1 MVKDS
6 SEPVLKVEPKIECK
20 KVDGR
25 YKTLF
30 EQVNAA
36 AFLSTYEG
44 QILEANHTS
53 CDLFGYELHEFFQ
66 LSLKDILSLDMEWD
80 QFKEEIAARGGLNIE
95 TESVCKGGTTF
106 PAELSISL
114 FQMDGRP
121 VMFSLFWDIT
131 ERREAE
137 NRLKESEKKY
147 HGLFEYSTD
156 GILVLDAHGDILDA
170 NTKLC
175 EILDLAKDDVIGTN
189 LFSTDFI
196 TSNSRPI
203 VVSQFEQLL
212 SDKQAKN
219 YSTQIKT
226 KQDQLLDVEV
236 SSYFLVKKDNEVDN
250 FILIIRD
257 ITERNEQ
264 EQQQIREH
272 ELLKTL
278 LDTIPDSVYFK
289 DENNKFILVNKA
301 KAEHSNVTPEDMI
314 NKTDFD
320 FLPEDQA
327 QQIIDDDN
335 KIKQSGQPIINKL
348 EKLTRSDG
356 FQSWVLVTKVPR
368 YNNEGTIIGTMGISR
383 DITQQKKAEMDLIK
397 LEEHY
402 KAVFEHSPFAIIVTD
417 ERAHI
422 ISWNKTAEEVLHL
435 ENHELNMVSI
445 KNIYSNEEWEK
456 IQHTFLHEN
465 HIKQSIKTTLI
476 RKDVQPLPV
485 YLTVNVL
492 KDKEGQI
499 IGFTHIIYNIETMK
513 PMKNIP

>member
-1 MVKDS
+1 MGKDS
-6 SEPVLKVEPKIECK
+6 NEQVLKVEPKGEIK
-20 KVDGR
+20 RIDGR

-53 CDLFGYELHEFFQ
+53 CDLFGYELNEFLQ
-66 LSLKDILSLDMEWD
+66 ISLKDILSFNMQWD

-95 TESVCKGGTTF
+95 TESVCKNGTTF
-106 PAELSISL
+106 PVELSISL
-114 FQMDGRP
+114 FNMDGRP

-137 NRLKESEKKY
+137 NRLKESEEKY

-156 GILVLDAHGDILDA
+156 GILVLDAHGDILNA

-175 EILDLAKDDVIGTN
+175 EMLDLAKNDVIGAN
-189 LFSTDFI
+189 LFSTNFI
-196 TSNSRPI
+196 TSSSRPI

-226 KQDQLLDVEV
+226 KYDQLLDVEV
-236 SSYFLVKKDNEVDN
+236 SSYFLVKQDNEVN
-250 FILIIRD
+250 SFILIMRD
-257 ITERNEQ
+257 ITERNKQ
-264 EQQQIREH
+264 KQQQIQEH

-289 DENNKFILVNKA
+289 DQANKFILVNKA
-301 KAEHSNVTPEDMI
+301 KAEHSKITPEDMI

-320 FLPEDQA
+320 FLPENQA
-327 QQIIDDDN
+327 QQIVDDDN
-335 KIKQSGQPIINKL
+335 RIMQTGQPIINKL

-356 FQSWVLVTKVPR
+356 SESWVLVTKIPR
-368 YNNEGTIIGTMGISR
+368 YNSEGAIIGTMGISR

-417 ERAHI
+417 EHAHI
-422 ISWNKTAEEVLHL
+422 LSWNKTTEELLHL
-435 ENHELNMVSI
+435 EYHELNTI
-445 KNIYSNEEWEK
+445 PIQNIYSPEEWEK
-456 IQHTFLHEN
+456 IQNTFMHESHT
-465 HIKQSIKTTLI
+465 KKSIKTTII
-476 RKDVQPLPV
+476 RKNEHPLPV
-485 YLTVNVL
+485 YLTVTIL
-492 KDKEGQI
+492 KDKEDNV
-499 IGFTHIIYNIETMK
+499 IGFTHIIYDIETM
-513 PMKNIP
+513 NTT